1 MKPPASARLEVKHI
15 IIDLERKTMYKLTNI
30 EIKLIESPIILIMP
44 PDADGA
50 DSSDTQQNIFNN
62 GSELAEKNFTCKYD
76 INTVRAREDGMIE
89 VILTLPEVERAQVK
103 DETANNSAG
112 SVSFF

>member
-1 MKPPASARLEVKHI
+1 
-15 IIDLERKTMYKLTNI
+15 MYKLTNI

-44 PDADGA
+44 PDTDGA

-62 GSELAEKNFTCKYD
+62 GSELTETAFTHKYD

-89 VILTLPEVERAQVK
+89 VILTMPETERAQVK
-103 DETANNSAG
+103 DGSAG
-112 SVSFF
+112 SADDTVSFF

>member
-1 MKPPASARLEVKHI
+1 
-15 IIDLERKTMYKLTNI
+15 MYKLKIINLEAIT
-30 EIKLIESPIILIMP
+30 SPIILFFP
-44 PDADGA
+44 DGA

-62 GSELAEKNFTCKYD
+62 GSELTETAFTHKYE